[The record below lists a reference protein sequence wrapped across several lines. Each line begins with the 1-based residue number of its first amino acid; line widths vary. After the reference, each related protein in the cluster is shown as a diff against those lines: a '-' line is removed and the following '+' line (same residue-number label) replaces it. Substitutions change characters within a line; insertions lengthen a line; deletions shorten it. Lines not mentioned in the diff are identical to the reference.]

1 MLFSILLPTLG
12 LRIQE
17 VNRLLESLS
26 VQTFKDFEIVI
37 VTQINHEG
45 IGRLIEQWDMF
56 NIQHIKIENKGLS
69 LARNEGLKVCK
80 GDWIIL
86 SDDDCWYPDNALEI
100 IKNRIEEY
108 SPDILLTEIYD
119 PERKEYYKSY
129 PAKAGKIKSKFQL
142 MSKSSIE
149 LAIKSSIIRH
159 NFDINLGLGAKYVC
173 GEEVDFLL
181 NHFKNSKI
189 FFLPDVS
196 VHHLK
201 KDTKESDK
209 QIKAKGVLYAKHYN
223 FVIAIMICFR
233 DLIKKKENNFRLF
246 FEGYH
251 EYNKGIRKV
260 TNRR

>member
-86 SDDDCWYPDNALEI
+86 
-100 IKNRIEEY
+100 
-108 SPDILLTEIYD
+108 
-119 PERKEYYKSY
+119 
-129 PAKAGKIKSKFQL
+129 
-142 MSKSSIE
+142 
-149 LAIKSSIIRH
+149 
-159 NFDINLGLGAKYVC
+159 
-173 GEEVDFLL
+173 
-181 NHFKNSKI
+181 
-189 FFLPDVS
+189 
-196 VHHLK
+196 
-201 KDTKESDK
+201 
-209 QIKAKGVLYAKHYN
+209 
-223 FVIAIMICFR
+223 
-233 DLIKKKENNFRLF
+233 
-246 FEGYH
+246 
-251 EYNKGIRKV
+251 
-260 TNRR
+260 